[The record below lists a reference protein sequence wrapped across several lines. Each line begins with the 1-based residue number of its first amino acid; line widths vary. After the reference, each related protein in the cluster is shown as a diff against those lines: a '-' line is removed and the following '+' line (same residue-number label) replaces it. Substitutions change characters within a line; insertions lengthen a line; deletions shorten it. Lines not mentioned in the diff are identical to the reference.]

1 VKTSVSA
8 PSAPRWLSDDEMRT
22 WLSLLRVVMVLP
34 GSLDRQ
40 LRDDAGIAHA
50 SYQIL
55 AMLSAAPDRAM
66 RMSELASLTATSP
79 SRLSHAVSSLETRGW
94 VERRQCA
101 ADKRGQFAHLT
112 DAGMQVLVET
122 APGHVEQVRRL
133 VFDRL
138 DPDEVHQLGSLL
150 ARLGDGLD
158 LPPAE
163 PS

>member
-8 PSAPRWLSDDEMRT
+8 PSVPRWLSDDEMKT
-22 WLSLLRVVMVLP
+22 WLALLRVVMVLP

-66 RMSELASLTATSP
+66 RMTELASLTATSP
-79 SRLSHAVSSLETRGW
+79 SRLSHAVSSLEGRGW

-101 ADKRGQFAHLT
+101 SDKRGQFAHLT
-112 DAGMQVLVET
+112 PAGMQVLVET

-138 DPDEVHQLGSLL
+138 DADEARQLGSLL
-150 ARLGDGLD
+150 ARLGDDLD
-158 LPPAE
+158 EPPVDN
-163 PS
+163 S

>member
-1 VKTSVSA
+1 MNAPVSA
-8 PSAPRWLSDDEMRT
+8 TPRWLSDDEMQT
-22 WLSLLRVVMVLP
+22 WLALLRLVMVLP

-50 SYQIL
+50 SYQIM

-66 RMSELASLTATSP
+66 RMSELAALSATSP

-94 VERRQCA
+94 VERRQCD

-112 DAGMQVLVET
+112 DAGMRVLVET

-138 DPDEVHQLGSLL
+138 DPQEARQLGDLL
-150 ARLGDGLD
+150 GRLVEGLD
-158 LPPAE
+158 EMPL
-163 PS
+163 